1 MEAFLIQMQ
10 ATFST
15 APKFPTIACP
25 DLDASSSASNFQSLY
40 FGCSRRMST
49 VHHSWHIPLVVQ
61 DSNPPTTIVAAVR
74 NTKSKR
80 NRPLYSHC
88 GIQGHTID
96 KRYKLHDYPPGYK
109 FKPKAGTSNPQINQ
123 TISRLHE
130 RTLAP
135 IETLQ
140 AGPSIS
146 DIHGP
151 YSGHDDWK
159 STKQGNLDVLD
170 SASFSYFPFNILAN

>member
-1 MEAFLIQMQ
+1 MWSNEGLDG
-10 ATFST
+10 FST
-15 APKFPTIACP
+15 TRACYAISYGFQGLLCTNSSP

-123 TISRLHE
+123 TMPTES
-130 RTLAP
+130 TTS
-135 IETLQ
+135 IES
-140 AGPSIS
+140 P
-146 DIHGP
+146 
-151 YSGHDDWK
+151 
-159 STKQGNLDVLD
+159 
-170 SASFSYFPFNILAN
+170 

>member
-15 APKFPTIACP
+15 APKFATIACP

-49 VHHSWHIPLVVQ
+49 VHHSWHIPLSDPLVN
-61 DSNPPTTIVAAVR
+61 SN
-74 NTKSKR
+74 SKR

-96 KRYKLHDYPPGYK
+96 KCYKLHDYPPGYK
-109 FKPKAGTSNPQINQ
+109 FKPKPGTSNPQINQ
-123 TISRLHE
+123 AISQLHG
-130 RTLAP
+130 RTLTP

-140 AGPSIS
+140 AGPSVS
-146 DIHGP
+146 TYMDHTGC
-151 YSGHDDWK
+151 DDWEEYK
-159 STKQGNLDVLD
+159 TGNLDVLD
-170 SASFSYFPFNILAN
+170 STNFSYFPFNILAN